1 MQQIGGFNMRGEEMW
16 EQGLFGDYTS
26 PVLAYAPAGGRFALS
41 RVLLHSSAIPDQP
54 ISPDEVSSQTVVVYQ
69 TGTGKQLLHAD
80 CSPVERASQN
90 FTLAPDGLALAVIHA
105 NAIEIY
111 NLPPLT
117 SKDQS
122 DLQLA
127 RTLAPP
133 DTNLPVNFA
142 RASSSAREADPST
155 APPDRPG
162 PQLPTHAAANTQAPP
177 APTPA
182 AQPASASTQT
192 SGDTAPEQHRA
203 APTLYTLPTDHPP
216 TTSKNP
222 QEDPQ

>member
-1 MQQIGGFNMRGEEMW
+1 MRGEEMW

-41 RVLLHSSAIPDQP
+41 RVMLRSSAIPDQP
-54 ISPDEVSSQTVVVYQ
+54 ISADEVSSQTVVVYQ

-90 FTLAPDGLALAVIHA
+90 FTLAPDGRALAVIHGD
-105 NAIEIY
+105 AIEIY

-127 RTLAPP
+127 RTIAPP
-133 DTNLPVNFA
+133 DTDLPVNFT
-142 RASSSAREADPST
+142 RASSAAPEDDLST
-155 APPDRPG
+155 TQQDKPG
-162 PQLPTHAAANTQAPP
+162 PQLPAPAAANTQSSPPSDAAAQTATQP
-177 APTPA
+177 APTP
-182 AQPASASTQT
+182 TQT

-203 APTLYTLPTDHPP
+203 PPTLYTLPTDKAPAAP
-216 TTSKNP
+216 KNP
-222 QEDPQ
+222 QENPQ